1 MKKNISLI
9 TLIICL
15 FSGILSGQDFDS
27 IRLNNILKSLKLDK
41 TKIREE
47 LCTEKKMPNTEDSY
61 IAVIPAV
68 VQQEDDDY
76 VFTVRNYILIT
87 DANGTI
93 KNKYLDPTEINSD
106 AISLRSFTIDT
117 GLYTIGTNI
126 RAFGVKADF
135 VGSSRPNP
143 YDLSTM
149 SMYYPESKTFKKVL
163 DQFTM
168 GLYSGEWDTRCNGEF
183 EDNHSYIILEQSK
196 TNNFTDLKI
205 KTISV
210 TTINKEV
217 KGECESKETSKTS
230 YKILKFKNSY
240 YH

>member
-1 MKKNISLI
+1 MV
-9 TLIICL
+9 CL

-41 TKIREE
+41 TKTKEE

-61 IAVIPAV
+61 IAVIPV
-68 VQQEDDDY
+68 VIEQENNDY

-135 VGSSRPNP
+135 VGSSGPNP
-143 YDLSTM
+143 YELSTM
-149 SMYYPESKTFKKVL
+149 SMYYPKGKTFKKVL

-168 GLYSGEWDTRCNGEF
+168 DLYSGEWDTRCNGEF

-210 TTINKEV
+210 TTINKDV
-217 KGECESKETSKTS
+217 KGECESKETSKTF
-230 YKILKFKNSY
+230 YKTLKFKSSY

>member
-1 MKKNISLI
+1 MKKNIF
-9 TLIICL
+9 LIILSVCL
-15 FSGILSGQDFDS
+15 FSGVLSGQDFDS
-27 IRLNNILKSLKLDK
+27 IRLNNILQSLKLDK
-41 TKIREE
+41 TKIKEE

-61 IAVIPAV
+61 IAVIPV
-68 VQQEDDDY
+68 VVEQENDDY

-87 DANGTI
+87 DADGKI
-93 KNKYLDPTEINSD
+93 KNKYLDPTDINSD
-106 AISLRSFTIDT
+106 ALSLRSFTIDT

-143 YDLSTM
+143 YEISTI

-163 DQFTM
+163 DQFTLD
-168 GLYSGEWDTRCNGEF
+168 LYSGEWDTRCNGEF
-183 EDNHSYIILEQSK
+183 EDNHAYIIMDPSK

-210 TTINKEV
+210 TTANKEV
-217 KGECESKETSKTS
+217 KGDCESKEISKTS
-230 YKILKFKNSY
+230 YKILKFKNGKY
-240 YH
+240 Q